1 MLECAAISYQDLLP
15 LTVTHMTR
23 RLRFMTESKSL
34 FILGWPLIVNNVI
47 IGLTTFIDFV
57 MAGKLGTRDLAA
69 VGVGN
74 TLWAF
79 LFLAG
84 MGVMMAMNPI
94 TAQLHGARKSREIG
108 EAGRQS
114 LWMSLFI
121 AIVVFVIMQ
130 TSGAAIMQL
139 IGIREELIPL
149 ADGYLKALSFGTFA
163 IFAFLGL
170 RFISE
175 GIGHTKPIM
184 LVAFIG
190 LVTNATGN
198 YIFMFGNFG
207 APRLGVIG
215 CGYAT
220 AFSMWVSLAVMVTYI
235 IARKSTYSRLELFA
249 KFEWPHWARIKEF
262 LRLGL
267 PIGGSVTAEVGL
279 FSAAG
284 LIMGTLS
291 TVEAAAHSVA
301 INYASTMFM
310 VPLALHSAL
319 MIRVGQTVGSGNIAQ
334 ARYSGWVGIILCC
347 AFMTL
352 SALVLLIFRGP
363 ITTLY
368 VDDPQV
374 RAVAAQLLL
383 LAMIFQIADGIQVG
397 AAGAVRGFKD
407 SAVPMYINIFAF
419 WIIGFPVAWLA
430 GTQLGYR
437 GEGVWGGLAVGLT
450 VAAVLLCWRF
460 HYIGKAAVA
469 RSATTAT
476 GQDSAARTGN
486 NH

>member
-1 MLECAAISYQDLLP
+1 MA
-15 LTVTHMTR
+15 R
-23 RLRFMTESKSL
+23 RLRFIGESKAL
-34 FILGWPLIVNNVI
+34 FVLGWPLIVNNVV

-57 MAGKLGTRDLAA
+57 MAGKLGTRDLAG

-94 TAQLHGARKSREIG
+94 AAQLHGASKPKEIG

-114 LWMSLFI
+114 LWMALLLASIIFL
-121 AIVVFVIMQ
+121 IMRYA
-130 TSGAAIMQL
+130 GIPIMQL
-139 IGIREELIPL
+139 IGIEEELIPV
-149 ADGYLKALSFGTFA
+149 ANGYLRALAFGTFG
-163 IFAFLGL
+163 IFGFLAL

-198 YIFMFGNFG
+198 YILMFGNFG
-207 APRLGVIG
+207 APRLGVVG

-220 AFSMWVSLAVMVTYI
+220 AFSMWVSLIVMVLYSYH
-235 IARKSTYSRLELFA
+235 RKRVYAPLELF
-249 KFEWPHWARIKEF
+249 KHFDWPHWGRIKEF
-262 LRLGL
+262 LRIGL
-267 PIGGSVTAEVGL
+267 PLGGSVTAEVGL

-291 TVEAAAHSVA
+291 TNEAAAHSVA

-319 MIRVGQTVGSGNIAQ
+319 MIRVGQTVGSGNIVQ
-334 ARYSGWVGIILCC
+334 ARYAGWVGIALCG

-352 SALVLLIFRGP
+352 SAIVMLLFRGP

-368 VDDPQV
+368 VDDPAV
-374 RAVAAQLLL
+374 REIAAQLLM
-383 LAMIFQIADGIQVG
+383 LAVIFQIADGIQVG

-407 SAVPMYINIFAF
+407 TSVQFYINVFSF
-419 WIIGFPVAWLA
+419 WIIGFPVAYFA
-430 GTQLGYR
+430 GTQFGFR
-437 GEGVWGGLAVGLT
+437 GEGVWGGLAAGLT
-450 VAAVLLCWRF
+450 VAAILLCWRF
-460 HYIGKAAVA
+460 YYIGRTAVE
-469 RSATTAT
+469 RSKLPVA
-476 GQDSAARTGN
+476 G
-486 NH
+486 

>member
-1 MLECAAISYQDLLP
+1 MNS
-15 LTVTHMTR
+15 TR
-23 RLRFMTESKSL
+23 RIRFLTESKAL
-34 FILGWPLIVNNVI
+34 FVLGWPLIVNNVV
-47 IGLTTFIDFV
+47 IGLTTTVDFV

-94 TAQLHGARKSREIG
+94 SAQFHGGQKHREIG

-114 LWMSLFI
+114 LWMALLIATIVFI
-121 AIVVFVIMQ
+121 VMRTLGVTIME
-130 TSGAAIMQL
+130 A
-139 IGIREELIPL
+139 IGIEAELIPL
-149 ADGYLKALSFGTFA
+149 ANDYLRALAFGTFG

-184 LVAFIG
+184 LVAFVG
-190 LVTNATGN
+190 LATNAIGN
-198 YIFMFGNFG
+198 YILMFGNFG
-207 APRLGVIG
+207 APRLGIEG

-220 AFSMWVSLAVMVTYI
+220 ALSMWISLGVMLVYMKLRTSVYDRL
-235 IARKSTYSRLELFA
+235 AFFSRFD
-249 KFEWPHWARIKEF
+249 WPNWSSIKEF
-262 LRLGL
+262 LRIGL

-279 FSAAG
+279 FSACG

-291 TVEAAAHSVA
+291 TTEAAAHSVA

-319 MIRVGQTVGSGNIAQ
+319 MIRVGQTVGSGDVAK
-334 ARYSGWVGIILCC
+334 ARYAGWVGIALCC

-352 SALVLLIFRGP
+352 SAIVLLIFREP
-363 ITTLY
+363 ITMLY
-368 VDDPQV
+368 VDDPEV
-374 RAVAAQLLL
+374 RVVAAQLLM
-383 LAMIFQIADGIQVG
+383 LAMIFQITDGIQVG

-407 SAVPMYINIFAF
+407 TTVPFYINVFAF
-419 WIIGFPVAWLA
+419 WAVGFPIAWFA
-430 GTQLGYR
+430 GTQWGFR
-437 GEGVWGGLAVGLT
+437 GEGVWGGLAAALI

-460 HYIGKAAVA
+460 HYIGKQAVA
-469 RSATTAT
+469 RA
-476 GQDSAARTGN
+476 
-486 NH
+486 

>member
-1 MLECAAISYQDLLP
+1 MRPYHTKNCSP
-15 LTVTHMTR
+15 KVTQIAR
-23 RLRFMTESKSL
+23 RSRFTNESKAL
-34 FILGWPLIVNNVI
+34 FVLGWPLIVNNVV

-57 MAGKLGTRDLAA
+57 MAGKLGTRDLAS

-94 TAQLHGARKSREIG
+94 TAQLHGADKSKEIG

-121 AIVVFVIMQ
+121 AIIIFIFMQ
-130 TSGAAIMQL
+130 IGSAATLQL
-139 IGIREELIPL
+139 IGIKEELIPL
-149 ADGYLKALSFGTFA
+149 ADGYLRALSYGSFA

-190 LVTNATGN
+190 LITNAGGN
-198 YIFMFGNFG
+198 YVLMFGNFG
-207 APRLGVIG
+207 APRLGIVG

-220 AFSMWVSLAVMVTYI
+220 AFSMWVSLIVMVLYML
-235 IARKSTYSRLELFA
+235 ARKSTYARLELFRH
-249 KFEWPHWARIKEF
+249 FEWPRWDRIKEF
-262 LRLGL
+262 LRIGL

-291 TVEAAAHSVA
+291 ATEAAAHSVA
-301 INYASTMFM
+301 INYAATMFM

-319 MIRVGQTVGSGNIAQ
+319 MIRVGQKDGSGNMLQ
-334 ARYSGWVGIILCC
+334 ARYSGWVGIILCT

-352 SALVLLIFRGP
+352 SAAVLLLLREP

-374 RAVAAQLLL
+374 REVAAQLLM
-383 LAMIFQIADGIQVG
+383 LAMIFQIADGVQVG
-397 AAGAVRGFKD
+397 AAGAVRGYKD
-407 SAVPMYINIFAF
+407 TTVPMYINIFAF
-419 WIIGFPVAWLA
+419 WIIGFPVAWYA
-430 GTQLGYR
+430 GTQLGFR
-437 GEGVWGGLAVGLT
+437 GEGVWGGLAAGLT
-450 VAAVLLCWRF
+450 VAAILLCWRF
-460 HYIGKAAVA
+460 YHIGHAAVA
-469 RSATTAT
+469 RS
-476 GQDSAARTGN
+476 DPAAMR
-486 NH
+486 

>member
-1 MLECAAISYQDLLP
+1 
-15 LTVTHMTR
+15 MTR
-23 RLRFMTESKSL
+23 RLRFINESKSL
-34 FILGWPLIVNNVI
+34 FVLGWPLIVNNVI

-57 MAGKLGTRDLAA
+57 MAGKLGTRDLAG

-94 TAQLHGARKSREIG
+94 TAQLHGAEKSREIG
-108 EAGRQS
+108 EAGRQC
-114 LWMSLFI
+114 LWLSLFI
-121 AIVVFVIMQ
+121 AIVVFATMQ
-130 TSGAAIMQL
+130 LSGASTMRL
-139 IGIREELIPL
+139 IGIEEELIPL

-163 IFAFLGL
+163 IFGFLGL

-184 LVAFIG
+184 LIALIG

-198 YIFMFGNFG
+198 YILMFGNFG
-207 APRLGVIG
+207 APKLGVVG

-220 AFSMWVSLAVMVTYI
+220 AFSMWVSLIVMVIYI
-235 IARKSTYSRLELFA
+235 VARKSTYARLELF
-249 KFEWPHWARIKEF
+249 KHFEWPHWGRIKEF

-267 PIGGSVTAEVGL
+267 PIGGSMTAEIGL

-301 INYASTMFM
+301 INYAATMFM

-319 MIRVGQTVGSGNIAQ
+319 MIRVGQTVGSGNIVQ
-334 ARYSGWVGIILCC
+334 ARYSGWVGIILCGG
-347 AFMTL
+347 FMTL
-352 SALVLLIFRGP
+352 SAIVLLIFRGP

-368 VDDPQV
+368 VDDPEV
-374 RAVAAQLLL
+374 RAVATQLLL
-383 LAMIFQIADGIQVG
+383 LAMIFQIVDGIQVG
-397 AAGAVRGFKD
+397 AAGALRGFKD
-407 SAVPMYINIFAF
+407 STVPMYINIFAF
-419 WIIGFPVAWLA
+419 WVIGFPVAWIA
-430 GTQLGYR
+430 GTKLGFR

-460 HYIGKAAVA
+460 YYIGGAAVA
-469 RSATTAT
+469 RSTAQAASSRAV
-476 GQDSAARTGN
+476 GQSGASN
-486 NH
+486 